1 MSNAQYIELFEQFT
15 EREFEAIICIDTNT
29 GMASTLHAMSE
40 HWKKTMGVEYAF
52 EKTIREYLIG
62 FSVDSKTENLITS
75 LDNEH
80 IKKHLRECG
89 SYTTYFTTIGE
100 DSPFCIKRAAFFQNS
115 PEKIWLVI
123 IDITKD
129 YNGVISTLNQ
139 MDYAVLQTK
148 QDLARKNTFLN
159 LMSRNIRTPLYSI
172 MGLTQITSEMP
183 QGNTAIEAYLHKI
196 SMSGTYM
203 SETIDNIL
211 ELRRIASRP
220 IILSPKSFRMQEF
233 LHRIRNKIEPVFQD
247 REMIF
252 SKQSDIS
259 ENLTVYADPYVL
271 EQIIM
276 HLLQSSLNYM
286 LSGGTI
292 QMNVHELI
300 QREHTV
306 TIEFSVNCLGIVI
319 DSERLKAIFQPY
331 NYLLERLDE
340 DPGSLDISLIILKRY
355 AMAMGAD
362 TLMAETDERKGTN
375 FSITLTMNLSRET
388 RETDQESIQ
397 DIISRLSGL
406 RVLVADDNE
415 INLEVSEKILTG
427 RGLHVTT
434 AKNGREALDI
444 FEKSGGAFDIIIM
457 DILMPVMD
465 GLEATKR
472 IRALQEI
479 PNAKSVPIVAMTAN
493 AFQKHFEESF
503 KAGMN
508 KHLVKPINHENLF
521 RVIAELV
528 PAQAAI

>member
-1 MSNAQYIELFEQFT
+1 
-15 EREFEAIICIDTNT
+15 
-29 GMASTLHAMSE
+29 
-40 HWKKTMGVEYAF
+40 
-52 EKTIREYLIG
+52 
-62 FSVDSKTENLITS
+62 
-75 LDNEH
+75 
-80 IKKHLRECG
+80 
-89 SYTTYFTTIGE
+89 
-100 DSPFCIKRAAFFQNS
+100 
-115 PEKIWLVI
+115 
-123 IDITKD
+123 
-129 YNGVISTLNQ
+129 
-139 MDYAVLQTK
+139 
-148 QDLARKNTFLN
+148 
-159 LMSRNIRTPLYSI
+159 
-172 MGLTQITSEMP
+172 
-183 QGNTAIEAYLHKI
+183 
-196 SMSGTYM
+196 
-203 SETIDNIL
+203 
-211 ELRRIASRP
+211 
-220 IILSPKSFRMQEF
+220 
-233 LHRIRNKIEPVFQD
+233 
-247 REMIF
+247 MIF

-259 ENLTVYADPYVL
+259 ENLTVYA
-271 EQIIM
+271 
-276 HLLQSSLNYM
+276 
-286 LSGGTI
+286 
-292 QMNVHELI
+292 
-300 QREHTV
+300 
-306 TIEFSVNCLGIVI
+306 

-340 DPGSLDISLIILKRY
+340 DPDVPDPHCAVSGT
-355 AMAMGAD
+355 GAED
-362 TLMAETDERKGTN
+362 SD

-528 PAQAAI
+528 PAQAAISNQ